1 MKRELFSFLFLCRKP
16 WGNVSFPW
24 FFILKG
30 VRKMTICSVNNVTKS
45 FGGNIIFE
53 NISLEIKNGERV
65 GLVGRNG
72 SGKTTIFQLLTGME
86 SLDAGAIHMKKGTR
100 IGHVAQIPKF
110 DESMTVYE
118 VLSSAFKI
126 EKELEREMR
135 TLEKHMAEE
144 QESSVLQK
152 LMERYGIIQEKFAF
166 LGGYEIEANIMKVA
180 NGLQVIELFPRSFLE
195 LSGGEQ
201 TKVSLA
207 YMLLQK
213 PDLLL
218 LDEPTNHLDLFAV
231 EWLEQ
236 FLKEYNGTVVVISH
250 DRYFLDEVVTK
261 IFDLEDGEIHVYHTN
276 YSRFVEEKEERLL
289 QEFQAFQEQQKK
301 IKKMKEAIK
310 RLREWANQANPPNEG
325 LHKRA
330 RSMER
335 ALERMEKLKKPILE
349 RKQMGLQFEGQERS
363 GKDVIVMKEVS
374 KGFAEHLLF
383 NEANLHVRFQE
394 RAAIVGRNGTGKT
407 TLLKLLLEEIKPD
420 AGEIRIGSSVKI
432 GYLSQHAY
440 GNMKSNVLEAFREC
454 VAVTEGEAR
463 HILAKFLFY
472 GPAVFKKVTQL
483 SGGEKMRLRLAQ
495 LMYQDINFLILDEPT
510 NHLDI
515 ESREVL
521 EEALEQYNGTILA
534 VSHDRYFLNKLF
546 EKTYWIDECK
556 LFEFAGNYAW
566 ARQKWEEKLETQVI
580 KQQRQGRKK
589 IETVP
594 VKKKEVRNI
603 EEIETELMHV
613 EEDIYT
619 LECKMEQVVDVEMLE
634 QLYEEKT
641 KKELLR
647 AELYNA
653 LENIME

>member
-1 MKRELFSFLFLCRKP
+1 
-16 WGNVSFPW
+16 
-24 FFILKG
+24 
-30 VRKMTICSVNNVTKS
+30 MTICSVNNVTKS

-53 NISLEIKNGERV
+53 NISLEIKNGERI

-110 DESMTVYE
+110 DEDMTVYD
-118 VLSSAFKI
+118 VLSSAFKA
-126 EKELEREMR
+126 EKELEKEMHV
-135 TLEKHMAEE
+135 LEKNMAEE
-144 QESSVLQK
+144 QEPSALKK
-152 LMERYGIIQEKFAF
+152 LMERYGVIQEKFTF

-180 NGLQVIELFPRSFLE
+180 NGLQVTELFPRSFME

-236 FLKEYNGTVVVISH
+236 FLKEYTGTVMVISH

-276 YSRFVEEKEERLL
+276 YSQFVEEKEERLL
-289 QEFQAFQEQQKK
+289 QEFQAYQEQQKK

-330 RSMER
+330 RNMER
-335 ALERMEKLKKPILE
+335 ALERIEKLKRPILD

-363 GKDVIVMKEVS
+363 GKDVVVMKEVS
-374 KGFAEHLLF
+374 KGFADRSLF
-383 NEANLHVRFQE
+383 EKINLHIRFQE

-407 TLLKLLLEEIKPD
+407 TLLKLLLEEMKQD
-420 AGEIRIGSSVKI
+420 TGEIRIGSSVKI

-440 GNMKSNVLEAFREC
+440 GNMKNNVLEAFRDC

-463 HILAKFLFY
+463 HILARFLFY

-495 LMYQDINFLILDEPT
+495 LMYQDVNFLILDEPT

-546 EKTYWIDECK
+546 EKTYWIDEHK

-566 ARQKWEEKLETQVI
+566 ARQKWEEKVEKQVI
-580 KQQRQGRKK
+580 KQKRQGRTS
-589 IETVP
+589 IETAP
-594 VKKKEVRNI
+594 LKKKEARDFEEVENELMYI
-603 EEIETELMHV
+603 EES
-613 EEDIYT
+613 IYA
-619 LECKMEQVVDVEMLE
+619 LECEMEHVVDVGRLE
-634 QLYEEKT
+634 KLYEEKT

-647 AELYNA
+647 ADLYNE
-653 LENIME
+653 LENIVE

>member
-1 MKRELFSFLFLCRKP
+1 M
-16 WGNVSFPW
+16 GNVSFSW

-45 FGGNIIFE
+45 FGGNTIFE

-72 SGKTTIFQLLTGME
+72 SGKTTIFGLLTGME

-110 DESMTVYE
+110 DEVMTVYD
-118 VLSSAFKI
+118 VLSSAFKV
-126 EKELEREMR
+126 EKELEKEMHA
-135 TLEKHMAEE
+135 LEKNMAVE
-144 QESSVLQK
+144 QEQSALEK
-152 LMERYGIIQEKFAF
+152 LMERYGVIQEKFAF

-180 NGLQVIELFPRSFLE
+180 NGLQVTDLFSRVFTE

-236 FLKEYNGTVVVISH
+236 FLKEYTGTVIVISH

-276 YSRFVEEKEERLL
+276 YSQFVEEKEERLL
-289 QEFQAFQEQQKK
+289 QEFQAYQEQQKK

-330 RSMER
+330 RNMER
-335 ALERMEKLKKPILE
+335 ALERIEKLKRPILE

-363 GKDVIVMKEVS
+363 GKDVVVMKEVS
-374 KGFAEHLLF
+374 KGFAGRPLF
-383 NEANLHVRFQE
+383 EQANLHVRFQE

-407 TLLKLLLEEIKPD
+407 TLLKLLLEEINPD
-420 AGEIRIGSSVKI
+420 VGEIRIGSSVKI
-432 GYLSQHAY
+432 GYLSQHTY
-440 GNMKSNVLEAFREC
+440 GNVKSNVLEAFREY

-566 ARQKWEEKLETQVI
+566 ARQKWEEKLGKQVI
-580 KQQRQGRKK
+580 KQKRQGRKSV
-589 IETVP
+589 EMVP
-594 VKKKEVRNI
+594 VKEKKARNL
-603 EEIETELMHV
+603 EEIENELMHV
-613 EEDIYT
+613 EEDIYAI
-619 LECKMEQVVDVEMLE
+619 ECEMEHVADVERLKK
-634 QLYEEKT
+634 LYEEKT
-641 KKELLR
+641 MKELLR
-647 AELYNA
+647 AKLYSE
-653 LENIME
+653 LENIVE

>member
-1 MKRELFSFLFLCRKP
+1 
-16 WGNVSFPW
+16 
-24 FFILKG
+24 
-30 VRKMTICSVNNVTKS
+30 MTICSVNNVTKS

-135 TLEKHMAEE
+135 TLEKDMAEE
-144 QESSVLQK
+144 QGSSVLQK

-180 NGLQVIELFPRSFLE
+180 NGLQVTELFPRSFLE

-236 FLKEYNGTVVVISH
+236 FLKEYNGTVMVISH
-250 DRYFLDEVVTK
+250 DRYFLDEVVMK

-276 YSRFVEEKEERLL
+276 YSQFVEEKEERLL
-289 QEFQAFQEQQKK
+289 QEFQAYQEQQKK

-335 ALERMEKLKKPILE
+335 ALERMQKLKKPILE
-349 RKQMGLQFEGQERS
+349 RKQMGLQFEGQDRS
-363 GKDVIVMKEVS
+363 GKDVVVIKEVS
-374 KGFAEHLLF
+374 KGFADHPLF
-383 NEANLHVRFQE
+383 NEVNLHVRFQE

-407 TLLKLLLEEIKPD
+407 TLLKLLLEQIEPD

-440 GNMKSNVLEAFREC
+440 GNRKSNVLEAFREY

-546 EKTYWIDECK
+546 EKTYWIDERK

-566 ARQKWEEKLETQVI
+566 ARQKWEERLETQVI
-580 KQQRQGRKK
+580 KQQRQGRKSM
-589 IETVP
+589 ETAP
-594 VKKKEVRNI
+594 VKKKEARNI

-619 LECKMEQVVDVEMLE
+619 LECTMEHVVDIKMLE

-647 AELYNA
+647 AELYNE
-653 LENIME
+653 LENIVE

>member
-1 MKRELFSFLFLCRKP
+1 M
-16 WGNVSFPW
+16 GNVSFPW

-110 DESMTVYE
+110 DESMTVYD

-126 EKELEREMR
+126 EKELEREMHA
-135 TLEKHMAEE
+135 LEKHMAEE
-144 QESSVLQK
+144 QESSVLQR
-152 LMERYGIIQEKFAF
+152 LMERYGVIQEKFAF

-180 NGLQVIELFPRSFLE
+180 NGLQVTELFPRSFLE

-236 FLKEYNGTVVVISH
+236 FLKEYNGTVMVISH

-276 YSRFVEEKEERLL
+276 YSQFVEEKEERLL
-289 QEFQAFQEQQKK
+289 QEFQAYQEQQKK

-363 GKDVIVMKEVS
+363 GKDVVVMKEVS
-374 KGFAEHLLF
+374 KGFADHPLF
-383 NEANLHVRFQE
+383 NEVNLHVRFQE

-407 TLLKLLLEEIKPD
+407 TLLKLLLEEIEPD

-440 GNMKSNVLEAFREC
+440 GNMKSNVLEAFREY

-483 SGGEKMRLRLAQ
+483 SGGERMRLRLAQ

-580 KQQRQGRKK
+580 KQQRQGRKS

-603 EEIETELMHV
+603 EEIETELIHV

-619 LECKMEQVVDVEMLE
+619 LECKMEHVVDVEMLE

-647 AELYNA
+647 ADLYNA

>member
-1 MKRELFSFLFLCRKP
+1 
-16 WGNVSFPW
+16 
-24 FFILKG
+24 
-30 VRKMTICSVNNVTKS
+30 MTICSVNNITKS

-53 NISLEIKNGERV
+53 NISLEIKNGERI

-72 SGKTTIFQLLTGME
+72 SGKTTILQLLTGME
-86 SLDAGAIHMKKGTR
+86 SLDEGAIHMKKGTR

-110 DESMTVYE
+110 DEDMTVYD
-118 VLSSAFKI
+118 VLSSAFKE
-126 EKELEREMR
+126 EKELEREMHA
-135 TLEKHMAEE
+135 LEKNMAEE
-144 QESSVLQK
+144 QEASALQK
-152 LMERYGIIQEKFAF
+152 LMERYGVIQERYAF

-180 NGLQVIELFPRSFLE
+180 NGLQVTELFPRSFME

-236 FLKEYNGTVVVISH
+236 FLKEYTGTVMIISH

-276 YSRFVEEKEERLL
+276 YSQFVEEKEERLL
-289 QEFQAFQEQQKK
+289 QEFQAYQEQQKK

-330 RSMER
+330 RNMER
-335 ALERMEKLKKPILE
+335 ALERIEKLKRPIWD

-363 GKDVIVMKEVS
+363 GKDVVVMKEVS
-374 KGFAEHLLF
+374 KGFAERSLF
-383 NEANLHVRFQE
+383 EKVNLHIRFQE
-394 RAAIVGRNGTGKT
+394 RSAIVGRNGTGKT
-407 TLLKLLLEEIKPD
+407 TLLKLLLEEMKQD

-440 GNMKSNVLEAFREC
+440 GNMKNNVLEAFRDC

-463 HILAKFLFY
+463 HILARFLFY

-483 SGGEKMRLRLAQ
+483 SGGEKMRLKLAQ
-495 LMYQDINFLILDEPT
+495 LMYQDVNFLILDEPT

-546 EKTYWIDECK
+546 EKTYWIDEHK

-566 ARQKWEEKLETQVI
+566 ARQKWEERIEKQVAKQ
-580 KQQRQGRKK
+580 KQQGNKVLK
-589 IETVP
+589 VIP
-594 VKKKEVRNI
+594 IKKKGSRNLEEVEN
-603 EEIETELMHV
+603 ELMHI
-613 EEDIYT
+613 EEDIYA
-619 LECKMEQVVDVEMLE
+619 LECKMEHVVDVEMLE

-641 KKELLR
+641 KKEFLR
-647 AELYNA
+647 AELYNE
-653 LENIME
+653 LENIVE

>member
-1 MKRELFSFLFLCRKP
+1 
-16 WGNVSFPW
+16 
-24 FFILKG
+24 
-30 VRKMTICSVNNVTKS
+30 MTICSVNNVTKS

-86 SLDAGAIHMKKGTR
+86 SLDVGAIHMKKGTR

-110 DESMTVYE
+110 DEGMTIYD
-118 VLSSAFKI
+118 VLSSAFKT

-144 QESSVLQK
+144 REPSALQR
-152 LMERYGIIQEKFAF
+152 LMERYGVIQEKFAF

-180 NGLQVIELFPRSFLE
+180 NGLQVTELFLRSFSE

-236 FLKEYNGTVVVISH
+236 FLKEYNGTVMVISH

-276 YSRFVEEKEERLL
+276 YSQFVEEKEERLL
-289 QEFQAFQEQQKK
+289 QEFQAYQEQQKK

-335 ALERMEKLKKPILE
+335 ALERIEKLKKPILE

-363 GKDVIVMKEVS
+363 GKDVVVMKEVS
-374 KGFAEHLLF
+374 KGFADHPLF

-407 TLLKLLLEEIKPD
+407 TLLKLLLEEIEPD
-420 AGEIRIGSSVKI
+420 VGEIRIGSSVKI

-440 GNMKSNVLEAFREC
+440 GNMKSNVLEAFREY

-472 GPAVFKKVTQL
+472 GSAVFKKVTQL

-546 EKTYWIDECK
+546 EKTYWIDEHK

-566 ARQKWEEKLETQVI
+566 ARQKWEEKLEKQVI
-580 KQQRQGRKK
+580 KQQRQGRKSM
-589 IETVP
+589 ETAP
-594 VKKKEVRNI
+594 VKKKEVRNV
-603 EEIETELMHV
+603 EGIETELMHV
-613 EEDIYT
+613 EEDIYM
-619 LECKMEQVVDVEMLE
+619 LECKMEHVVDVEMLE

-647 AELYNA
+647 AELYNE
-653 LENIME
+653 LENIVE

>member
-1 MKRELFSFLFLCRKP
+1 
-16 WGNVSFPW
+16 
-24 FFILKG
+24 
-30 VRKMTICSVNNVTKS
+30 MTICSVNNVTKS
-45 FGGNIIFE
+45 FGGNTIFE

-72 SGKTTIFQLLTGME
+72 SGKTTIFGLLTGME

-110 DESMTVYE
+110 DEVMTVYD
-118 VLSSAFKI
+118 VLSSAFKV
-126 EKELEREMR
+126 EKELEKEMHA
-135 TLEKHMAEE
+135 LEKNMAVE
-144 QESSVLQK
+144 QEQSALEK
-152 LMERYGIIQEKFAF
+152 LMERYGVIQEKFAF

-180 NGLQVIELFPRSFLE
+180 NGLQVTDLFSRVFTE

-236 FLKEYNGTVVVISH
+236 FLKEYTGTVIVISH

-276 YSRFVEEKEERLL
+276 YSQFVEEKEERLL
-289 QEFQAFQEQQKK
+289 QEFQAYQEQQKK

-330 RSMER
+330 RNMER
-335 ALERMEKLKKPILE
+335 VLERIEKLKRPILE

-363 GKDVIVMKEVS
+363 GKDVVVMKEVS
-374 KGFAEHLLF
+374 KGFAGRPLF
-383 NEANLHVRFQE
+383 EQANLHVRFQE

-407 TLLKLLLEEIKPD
+407 TLLKLLLEEINPD
-420 AGEIRIGSSVKI
+420 VGEIRIGSSVKI
-432 GYLSQHAY
+432 GYLSQHTY
-440 GNMKSNVLEAFREC
+440 GNVKSNVLEAFREY

-566 ARQKWEEKLETQVI
+566 ARQKWEEKLGKQVI
-580 KQQRQGRKK
+580 KQKRQGRKSV
-589 IETVP
+589 EMVP
-594 VKKKEVRNI
+594 VKEKKARNL
-603 EEIETELMHV
+603 EEIENELMHV
-613 EEDIYT
+613 EEDIYAI
-619 LECKMEQVVDVEMLE
+619 ECEMEHVADVERLKK
-634 QLYEEKT
+634 LYEEKT
-641 KKELLR
+641 MKELLR
-647 AELYNA
+647 AKLYSE
-653 LENIME
+653 LENIVE

>member
-1 MKRELFSFLFLCRKP
+1 
-16 WGNVSFPW
+16 
-24 FFILKG
+24 
-30 VRKMTICSVNNVTKS
+30 MTICSVNNVTKS

-110 DESMTVYE
+110 DEDMTVYD
-118 VLSSAFKI
+118 VLSSAFKA

-135 TLEKHMAEE
+135 TLEKNMAEE
-144 QESSVLQK
+144 REPSALQK
-152 LMERYGIIQEKFAF
+152 LMERYGVIQEKLAF
-166 LGGYEIEANIMKVA
+166 LGGYEIEANLMKVA
-180 NGLQVIELFPRSFLE
+180 NGLQVTELFPRSFLE

-201 TKVSLA
+201 TKISLA
-207 YMLLQK
+207 YMLLRK

-236 FLKEYNGTVVVISH
+236 FLKEYTGTVMVISH

-276 YSRFVEEKEERLL
+276 YSQFVEEKEERLL
-289 QEFQAFQEQQKK
+289 QEFQAYQEQQKK

-363 GKDVIVMKEVS
+363 GKDVVVMKEVS
-374 KGFAEHLLF
+374 KGFAGHPLF

-407 TLLKLLLEEIKPD
+407 TLLKLLLEEIEPD

-440 GNMKSNVLEAFREC
+440 GNVKSNVLEAFREY

-580 KQQRQGRKK
+580 KQQRQGRNR
-589 IETVP
+589 IEIAP
-594 VKKKEVRNI
+594 IKKKEVRNV
-603 EEIETELMHV
+603 EEIETELMRV

-619 LECKMEQVVDVEMLE
+619 LECKMEHVVDVEMLE

-647 AELYNA
+647 AELYNE
-653 LENIME
+653 LGNIAE

>member
-1 MKRELFSFLFLCRKP
+1 M
-16 WGNVSFPW
+16 GNVSFPW

-180 NGLQVIELFPRSFLE
+180 NGLQVIELFPRLFLE

-289 QEFQAFQEQQKK
+289 QEFQAYQEQQKK

-363 GKDVIVMKEVS
+363 GKDVVVMKEVS

-407 TLLKLLLEEIKPD
+407 TLLKLLLEEIEPD
-420 AGEIRIGSSVKI
+420 VGEIRIGSSVKI

-580 KQQRQGRKK
+580 KQQRQGRKR
-589 IETVP
+589 IETAP
-594 VKKKEVRNI
+594 VKKKEARNI

-619 LECKMEQVVDVEMLE
+619 LECKMEHVVDVEMLE
-634 QLYEEKT
+634 QLYEEKS

-647 AELYNA
+647 AELYNE
-653 LENIME
+653 LENIVE

>member
-1 MKRELFSFLFLCRKP
+1 
-16 WGNVSFPW
+16 
-24 FFILKG
+24 
-30 VRKMTICSVNNVTKS
+30 MTICSVNNVKKS

-53 NISLEIKNGERV
+53 NISLEIKNGERI

-72 SGKTTIFQLLTGME
+72 SGKTTIFQLLTGIE
-86 SLDAGAIHMKKGTR
+86 GLDAGAIHVKKGTR

-110 DESMTVYE
+110 NNEMNVYD
-118 VLSSAFKI
+118 VLSSAFKK
-126 EKELEREMR
+126 EKELEIEMHA
-135 TLEKHMAEE
+135 LEKNMAEE
-144 QESSVLQK
+144 QESSALQK
-152 LMERYGIIQEKFAF
+152 LMERYGVIQERYAF

-180 NGLQVIELFPRSFLE
+180 NGLQVTELFSRSFME

-236 FLKEYNGTVVVISH
+236 FLKEYTGTVMVISH

-276 YSRFVEEKEERLL
+276 YSQFVEEKEERLL
-289 QEFQAFQEQQKK
+289 QEFQAYQEQQKK
-301 IKKMKEAIK
+301 IKKMKETIK
-310 RLREWANQANPPNEG
+310 RLREWANQANPPSEG

-330 RSMER
+330 RNMER
-335 ALERMEKLKKPILE
+335 ALERIEKLKRPILD
-349 RKQMGLQFEGQERS
+349 RKQMGLQFDGQERS
-363 GKDVIVMKEVS
+363 GKDVVVMKEVS
-374 KGFAEHLLF
+374 KGFADRSLF
-383 NEANLHVRFQE
+383 EKVNLHIRFQE

-407 TLLKLLLEEIKPD
+407 TLLKLLLEEMKQD
-420 AGEIRIGSSVKI
+420 TGEIRIGSSVKI

-440 GNMKSNVLEAFREC
+440 GNMKNNVLEAFRDC

-463 HILAKFLFY
+463 HILARFLFY

-495 LMYQDINFLILDEPT
+495 LMYQDVNFLILDEPT

-546 EKTYWIDECK
+546 EKTYWIDEHK

-566 ARQKWEEKLETQVI
+566 ARQKWEERIEKQVVKQ
-580 KQQRQGRKK
+580 KQQQQGNKALEVMP
-589 IETVP
+589 I
-594 VKKKEVRNI
+594 KKKKSRDLEAVEN
-603 EEIETELMHV
+603 ELMHI
-613 EEDIYT
+613 EEDIYA
-619 LECKMEQVVDVEMLE
+619 LECKMEHVVDVEMLE

-641 KKELLR
+641 KKEFLR
-647 AELYNA
+647 AELYNE
-653 LENIME
+653 LENIVE

>member
-1 MKRELFSFLFLCRKP
+1 
-16 WGNVSFPW
+16 
-24 FFILKG
+24 
-30 VRKMTICSVNNVTKS
+30 MTICSVNNVTKS

-135 TLEKHMAEE
+135 TLEKDMAEE

-180 NGLQVIELFPRSFLE
+180 NGLQVTELFPRSFLE

-236 FLKEYNGTVVVISH
+236 FLKEYNGTVMVISH

-289 QEFQAFQEQQKK
+289 QEFQAYQEQQKK

-335 ALERMEKLKKPILE
+335 ALERMQKLKKPILE
-349 RKQMGLQFEGQERS
+349 RKQMGLQFEGQDRS
-363 GKDVIVMKEVS
+363 GKDVVVIKEVS
-374 KGFAEHLLF
+374 KGFADHPLF
-383 NEANLHVRFQE
+383 NEVNLHVRFQE

-407 TLLKLLLEEIKPD
+407 TLLKLLLEEIEPD

-440 GNMKSNVLEAFREC
+440 GNMKSDVLEAFREY

-472 GPAVFKKVTQL
+472 GPAVFKKITQL

-546 EKTYWIDECK
+546 EKTYWIDERK

-566 ARQKWEEKLETQVI
+566 ARQKWEEKLGTQVI
-580 KQQRQGRKK
+580 KQKRQGRKS

-594 VKKKEVRNI
+594 VKKIEVRNI

-619 LECKMEQVVDVEMLE
+619 LECKMEHVVDVEMLE

-647 AELYNA
+647 AELYNE
-653 LENIME
+653 LENIVE

>member
-1 MKRELFSFLFLCRKP
+1 
-16 WGNVSFPW
+16 
-24 FFILKG
+24 
-30 VRKMTICSVNNVTKS
+30 MTICSVNNVTKS

-180 NGLQVIELFPRSFLE
+180 NGLQVTELFPRSFVE
-195 LSGGEQ
+195 ISGGEQ

-236 FLKEYNGTVVVISH
+236 FLKEYNGTVMVISH

-289 QEFQAFQEQQKK
+289 QEFQAYQEQQKK

-363 GKDVIVMKEVS
+363 GKDVVVMKEVS

-407 TLLKLLLEEIKPD
+407 TLLKLLLEEIEPD

-580 KQQRQGRKK
+580 KQQRQGRKSV
-589 IETVP
+589 ETVS
-594 VKKKEVRNI
+594 VKKKEFRNI

-647 AELYNA
+647 AELYNE
-653 LENIME
+653 LENIVE

>member
-1 MKRELFSFLFLCRKP
+1 
-16 WGNVSFPW
+16 
-24 FFILKG
+24 
-30 VRKMTICSVNNVTKS
+30 MTICSVNNVTKS

-72 SGKTTIFQLLTGME
+72 SGKTTIFGLLTGME

-110 DESMTVYE
+110 DEAMTVYD
-118 VLSSAFKI
+118 VLSSAFKV
-126 EKELEREMR
+126 EKELEKEMHA
-135 TLEKHMAEE
+135 LEKNMAEE
-144 QESSVLQK
+144 QEQSSLKK

-180 NGLQVIELFPRSFLE
+180 NGLQVTDLFPRVFTE

-231 EWLEQ
+231 EWLEK
-236 FLKEYNGTVVVISH
+236 FLKEYNGTVMVISH

-276 YSRFVEEKEERLL
+276 YSQFVEEKEERLL
-289 QEFQAFQEQQKK
+289 QEFQAYQEQQKK

-330 RSMER
+330 RNMER
-335 ALERMEKLKKPILE
+335 ALERIEKLKRPILE

-363 GKDVIVMKEVS
+363 GKDVVVMKEVS
-374 KGFAEHLLF
+374 KGFAGRSLF
-383 NEANLHVRFQE
+383 EQANLHVRFQE

-407 TLLKLLLEEIKPD
+407 TLLKLLLEEINPD
-420 AGEIRIGSSVKI
+420 VGEIRIGSSVKI

-440 GNMKSNVLEAFREC
+440 ENMKSNVLEAFREN

-546 EKTYWIDECK
+546 EKTYWIDERK

-566 ARQKWEEKLETQVI
+566 ARQKWEEKLEKQVT
-580 KQQRQGRKK
+580 KQKHQGRKGV
-589 IETVP
+589 ETAP
-594 VKKKEVRNI
+594 VKKKESRNV
-603 EEIETELMHV
+603 EEIETELIHV

-647 AELYNA
+647 ADLYNE
-653 LENIME
+653 LENMVE

>member
-1 MKRELFSFLFLCRKP
+1 
-16 WGNVSFPW
+16 
-24 FFILKG
+24 
-30 VRKMTICSVNNVTKS
+30 MTICSVNNVTKS

-72 SGKTTIFQLLTGME
+72 SGKTTIFGLLTGME

-110 DESMTVYE
+110 DEVLTVYD
-118 VLSSAFKI
+118 VLSSAFKV
-126 EKELEREMR
+126 EKELEKEMHA
-135 TLEKHMAEE
+135 LETNMAEE
-144 QESSVLQK
+144 QEQSSLQK
-152 LMERYGIIQEKFAF
+152 LMERYGVIQEKFAF

-180 NGLQVIELFPRSFLE
+180 NGLQVTDLFSRVFTE

-236 FLKEYNGTVVVISH
+236 FLKEYTGTVMVISH

-276 YSRFVEEKEERLL
+276 YSQFVEEKEERLL
-289 QEFQAFQEQQKK
+289 QEFQAYQEQQKK

-330 RSMER
+330 RNMER
-335 ALERMEKLKKPILE
+335 ALERIEKLKRPILE

-363 GKDVIVMKEVS
+363 GKDVVVMKEVS
-374 KGFAEHLLF
+374 KGFAGRPLF
-383 NEANLHVRFQE
+383 EQANLHVRFQE

-407 TLLKLLLEEIKPD
+407 TLLKLLLEEINPD
-420 AGEIRIGSSVKI
+420 VGEIRIGSSVKI
-432 GYLSQHAY
+432 GYLSQHTY
-440 GNMKSNVLEAFREC
+440 GNVKSNVLEAFREY

-566 ARQKWEEKLETQVI
+566 ARQKWEEKLEKQVI
-580 KQQRQGRKK
+580 KQKRQGRKSV
-589 IETVP
+589 EMVP
-594 VKKKEVRNI
+594 VKEKKARNL
-603 EEIETELMHV
+603 EEIENELMHV
-613 EEDIYT
+613 EEDIYAIECEMEHVANVER
-619 LECKMEQVVDVEMLE
+619 LEK
-634 QLYEEKT
+634 LYEEKT
-641 KKELLR
+641 MKELLR
-647 AELYNA
+647 AKLYSE
-653 LENIME
+653 LENIVE

>member
-1 MKRELFSFLFLCRKP
+1 M
-16 WGNVSFPW
+16 GNVSFSW

-45 FGGNIIFE
+45 FGGNTIFE

-72 SGKTTIFQLLTGME
+72 SGKTTIFGLLTGRE

-110 DESMTVYE
+110 DEAMTVYD
-118 VLSSAFKI
+118 VLSSAFKV
-126 EKELEREMR
+126 EKELEKEMHA
-135 TLEKHMAEE
+135 LEKNMAVE
-144 QESSVLQK
+144 QEQSALEK
-152 LMERYGIIQEKFAF
+152 LMERYGVIQEKFAF

-180 NGLQVIELFPRSFLE
+180 NGLQVTDLFSRVFTE

-207 YMLLQK
+207 YMLLQR
-213 PDLLL
+213 PDVLL

-236 FLKEYNGTVVVISH
+236 FLKEYTGTVMVISH

-276 YSRFVEEKEERLL
+276 YSQFVEEKEEKLL
-289 QEFQAFQEQQKK
+289 QEFQAYQEQQKK

-310 RLREWANQANPPNEG
+310 CLREWANQANPPNEG

-330 RSMER
+330 RNMER
-335 ALERMEKLKKPILE
+335 ALERIEKLKRPILE

-363 GKDVIVMKEVS
+363 GKDVVVMKEVS
-374 KGFAEHLLF
+374 KGFAGRPLF
-383 NEANLHVRFQE
+383 EQANLHVRFQE

-407 TLLKLLLEEIKPD
+407 TLLKLLLEEINPD
-420 AGEIRIGSSVKI
+420 VGEIRIGSSVKI
-432 GYLSQHAY
+432 GYLSQHTY
-440 GNMKSNVLEAFREC
+440 GNVKSNVLEAFREY

-566 ARQKWEEKLETQVI
+566 ARQKWEEKLEKQVI
-580 KQQRQGRKK
+580 KQKRQGRKSV
-589 IETVP
+589 EMVP
-594 VKKKEVRNI
+594 VKEKKARNL
-603 EEIETELMHV
+603 EEIENELMHV
-613 EEDIYT
+613 EEDIYAI
-619 LECKMEQVVDVEMLE
+619 ECEMEHVADVERLE
-634 QLYEEKT
+634 KLYEEKT
-641 KKELLR
+641 MKELLR
-647 AELYNA
+647 AKLYSE
-653 LENIME
+653 LENIVE

>member
-1 MKRELFSFLFLCRKP
+1 
-16 WGNVSFPW
+16 
-24 FFILKG
+24 
-30 VRKMTICSVNNVTKS
+30 MTICSVNNVTKS

-135 TLEKHMAEE
+135 TLEKDMAEE

-180 NGLQVIELFPRSFLE
+180 NGLQVTELFPRSFVE
-195 LSGGEQ
+195 ISGGEQ

-236 FLKEYNGTVVVISH
+236 FLKEYNGTVMVLSH

-289 QEFQAFQEQQKK
+289 QEFQAYQEQQKK

-363 GKDVIVMKEVS
+363 GKDVVVMKEVS

-407 TLLKLLLEEIKPD
+407 TLLKLLLEEIEPD

-546 EKTYWIDECK
+546 EKTYWIDERK

-580 KQQRQGRKK
+580 KQQRQGRKN

-647 AELYNA
+647 AELYNE
-653 LENIME
+653 LENIVE

>member
-1 MKRELFSFLFLCRKP
+1 
-16 WGNVSFPW
+16 
-24 FFILKG
+24 
-30 VRKMTICSVNNVTKS
+30 MTICSVNNVKKS

-53 NISLEIKNGERV
+53 NISLEIKNGERI

-72 SGKTTIFQLLTGME
+72 SGKTTIFQLLTGIE
-86 SLDAGAIHMKKGTR
+86 GLDAGAIHVKKGTR
-100 IGHVAQIPKF
+100 IGLVAQIPKF
-110 DESMTVYE
+110 NNEMNVYD
-118 VLSSAFKI
+118 VLSSAFKK
-126 EKELEREMR
+126 EKELEIEMHA
-135 TLEKHMAEE
+135 LEKNMAEE
-144 QESSVLQK
+144 QEASALQK
-152 LMERYGIIQEKFAF
+152 LMERYGVIQERYAF

-180 NGLQVIELFPRSFLE
+180 NGLQVTELFPRSFME

-236 FLKEYNGTVVVISH
+236 FLKEYTGTVMVISH

-276 YSRFVEEKEERLL
+276 YSQFVEEKEERLL
-289 QEFQAFQEQQKK
+289 QEFQAYQEQQKK

-330 RSMER
+330 RNMER
-335 ALERMEKLKKPILE
+335 ALERIEKLKRPILD

-363 GKDVIVMKEVS
+363 GKDVVVMKEVS
-374 KGFAEHLLF
+374 KGFDERSLF
-383 NEANLHVRFQE
+383 EKVNLHIRFQE

-407 TLLKLLLEEIKPD
+407 TLLKLLLKEMQQD

-440 GNMKSNVLEAFREC
+440 GNMKNNVLEAFRDC

-463 HILAKFLFY
+463 HILARFLFY

-495 LMYQDINFLILDEPT
+495 LMYQDVNFLILDEPT

-546 EKTYWIDECK
+546 EKTYWIDEHK

-566 ARQKWEEKLETQVI
+566 ARQKWEERIEKQVVKQ
-580 KQQRQGRKK
+580 KQQQQGNKALEVMP
-589 IETVP
+589 I
-594 VKKKEVRNI
+594 KKKKSRDLEAVEN
-603 EEIETELMHV
+603 ELMHI
-613 EEDIYT
+613 EEDIYA
-619 LECKMEQVVDVEMLE
+619 LECKMENVVDVEMLE

-641 KKELLR
+641 KKEFLR
-647 AELYNA
+647 AELYNE
-653 LENIME
+653 LENIVE

>member
-1 MKRELFSFLFLCRKP
+1 
-16 WGNVSFPW
+16 
-24 FFILKG
+24 
-30 VRKMTICSVNNVTKS
+30 MTICSVNNVKKS

-53 NISLEIKNGERV
+53 NISLEIKTGERI

-72 SGKTTIFQLLTGME
+72 SGKTTIFQLLTGTE
-86 SLDAGAIHMKKGTR
+86 NVDAGAIHMKKGTR

-110 DESMTVYE
+110 ADEMTVYD
-118 VLSSAFKI
+118 VLSAAFVK
-126 EKELEREMR
+126 EKELETEMR
-135 TLEKHMAEE
+135 SLEKRMAEE
-144 QESSVLQK
+144 QDSIGLER
-152 LMERYGIIQEKFAF
+152 LMGKYGAVQEEFAF

-180 NGLQVIELFPRSFLE
+180 NGLQVKELFPRIFTQ

-236 FLKEYNGTVVVISH
+236 FLKEYIGTVVVISH

-261 IFDLEDGEIHVYHTN
+261 IFDLEDGELHVYHTN
-276 YSRFVEEKEERLL
+276 YSQFVKEKEERLL
-289 QEFQAFQEQQKK
+289 QEFQSYQEQQKK

-330 RSMER
+330 RNMER

-363 GKDVIVMKEVS
+363 GKDVVVMKEVS
-374 KGFAEHLLF
+374 KGFANRTLF
-383 NEANLHVRFQE
+383 QKANLHVRFQE

-420 AGEIRIGSSVKI
+420 AGEIRIGSAVKV
-432 GYLSQHAY
+432 GYLSQHTY
-440 GNMKSNVLEAFREC
+440 GNVKANVLETFREC
-454 VAVTEGEAR
+454 VPVTEGEAR
-463 HILAKFLFY
+463 HILARFLFY
-472 GPAVFKKVTQL
+472 GPAVFKKVNQL
-483 SGGEKMRLRLAQ
+483 SGGERMRLRLSQ
-495 LMYQDINFLILDEPT
+495 LMYQDVNFLVLDEPT

-546 EKTYWIDECK
+546 EKTYWIDEHT
-556 LFEFAGNYAW
+556 LFEFAGNYVW
-566 ARQKWEEKLETQVI
+566 ARQKWEERIEKEEV
-580 KQQRQGRKK
+580 KQQRTPK
-589 IETVP
+589 IKGMNVR
-594 VKKKEVRNI
+594 VKEKEFSGIDELEDKLMHI
-603 EEIETELMHV
+603 EEE
-613 EEDIYT
+613 IYG
-619 LECKMEQVVDVEMLE
+619 LECTMEETGEVEVLE
-634 QLYEEKT
+634 RLYKEKAE
-641 KKELLR
+641 KERLR
-647 AELYNA
+647 AELYNR
-653 LENIME
+653 LDSMME

>member
-1 MKRELFSFLFLCRKP
+1 M
-16 WGNVSFPW
+16 GNVSFSW

-30 VRKMTICSVNNVTKS
+30 VRKMTICSVNNVMKS

-72 SGKTTIFQLLTGME
+72 SGKTTIFGLLTGKE

-110 DESMTVYE
+110 DEVMTVYD
-118 VLSSAFKI
+118 VLSSAFKV
-126 EKELEREMR
+126 EKELEKEMHA
-135 TLEKHMAEE
+135 LEKNMVVE
-144 QESSVLQK
+144 QEQSALEK
-152 LMERYGIIQEKFAF
+152 LMERYGVIQEKFAF

-180 NGLQVIELFPRSFLE
+180 NGLQVTDLFSRVFTE

-236 FLKEYNGTVVVISH
+236 FLKEYTGTVIVISH

-276 YSRFVEEKEERLL
+276 YSQFVEEKEERLL
-289 QEFQAFQEQQKK
+289 QEFQAYQEQQKK

-330 RSMER
+330 RNMER
-335 ALERMEKLKKPILE
+335 ALERIEKLKRPILE

-363 GKDVIVMKEVS
+363 GKDVVVMKEVS
-374 KGFAEHLLF
+374 KGFAGRPLF
-383 NEANLHVRFQE
+383 EQANLHVRFQE

-407 TLLKLLLEEIKPD
+407 TLLKLLLEEINPD
-420 AGEIRIGSSVKI
+420 VGEIRIGSSVKI
-432 GYLSQHAY
+432 GYLSQHTY
-440 GNMKSNVLEAFREC
+440 GNVKSNVLEAFREY

-556 LFEFAGNYAW
+556 LFAFAGNYAW
-566 ARQKWEEKLETQVI
+566 ARQKWEEKLEKQVI
-580 KQQRQGRKK
+580 KQKRQGRKSV
-589 IETVP
+589 EMVP
-594 VKKKEVRNI
+594 VKEKKARNL
-603 EEIETELMHV
+603 EEIENELMHV
-613 EEDIYT
+613 EEDIYAI
-619 LECKMEQVVDVEMLE
+619 ECEMEHVADVERLE
-634 QLYEEKT
+634 KLYEEKT
-641 KKELLR
+641 MKELLR
-647 AELYNA
+647 AKLYSE
-653 LENIME
+653 LENIVE

>member
-1 MKRELFSFLFLCRKP
+1 
-16 WGNVSFPW
+16 
-24 FFILKG
+24 
-30 VRKMTICSVNNVTKS
+30 MTICSVNNVTKS

-110 DESMTVYE
+110 DEGMTVYD
-118 VLSSAFKI
+118 VLSSAFKA

-135 TLEKHMAEE
+135 TLENNMAEE
-144 QESSVLQK
+144 REPSALQK
-152 LMERYGIIQEKFAF
+152 LMERYGVIQEKFAF
-166 LGGYEIEANIMKVA
+166 LGGYEIEASLMKVA
-180 NGLQVIELFPRSFLE
+180 NGLQVTELFPRSFLE

-201 TKVSLA
+201 TKISLA

-289 QEFQAFQEQQKK
+289 QEFQAYQEQQKK

-363 GKDVIVMKEVS
+363 GKDVVVMKEVS

-407 TLLKLLLEEIKPD
+407 TLLKLLLEEIEPD

-546 EKTYWIDECK
+546 EKTYWIDECT

-580 KQQRQGRKK
+580 KQQRQGRKSM
-589 IETVP
+589 ETVP
-594 VKKKEVRNI
+594 VKKKKVRNI

-619 LECKMEQVVDVEMLE
+619 LECKMEYVVDVEMLE

-647 AELYNA
+647 AELYNE
-653 LENIME
+653 LENIVE

>member
-1 MKRELFSFLFLCRKP
+1 
-16 WGNVSFPW
+16 
-24 FFILKG
+24 
-30 VRKMTICSVNNVTKS
+30 MTICSVNNVKKS

-53 NISLEIKNGERV
+53 NISLEIKNGERI

-72 SGKTTIFQLLTGME
+72 SGKTTIFQLLIGIE
-86 SLDAGAIHMKKGTR
+86 GLDAGAIHVKKGTR
-100 IGHVAQIPKF
+100 IGHVAQISKF
-110 DESMTVYE
+110 NNEMNVYD
-118 VLSSAFKI
+118 VLSSAFKK
-126 EKELEREMR
+126 EKELEIEMHA
-135 TLEKHMAEE
+135 LEKNMAEE
-144 QESSVLQK
+144 QESSALQK
-152 LMERYGIIQEKFAF
+152 LMERYGVIQERYAF

-180 NGLQVIELFPRSFLE
+180 NGLQVTELFPRSFME

-213 PDLLL
+213 PALLL

-236 FLKEYNGTVVVISH
+236 FLKEYTGTVMVISH

-276 YSRFVEEKEERLL
+276 YSQFVEEKEERLL
-289 QEFQAFQEQQKK
+289 QEFQAYQEQQKK

-330 RSMER
+330 RNMER
-335 ALERMEKLKKPILE
+335 ALERIEKLKRPILD

-363 GKDVIVMKEVS
+363 GKDVVVMKEVS
-374 KGFAEHLLF
+374 KGFDERSLF
-383 NEANLHVRFQE
+383 EKVNLHIRFQE

-407 TLLKLLLEEIKPD
+407 TLLKLLLKEMQQD

-440 GNMKSNVLEAFREC
+440 GNMKNNVLEAFRDC

-463 HILAKFLFY
+463 HILARFLFY

-495 LMYQDINFLILDEPT
+495 LMYQDVNFLILDEPT

-546 EKTYWIDECK
+546 EKTYWIDEHK

-566 ARQKWEEKLETQVI
+566 ARQKWEERIEKQVVKQ
-580 KQQRQGRKK
+580 KQQQQGNKALEVMP
-589 IETVP
+589 I
-594 VKKKEVRNI
+594 KKKKSRGLEAVEN
-603 EEIETELMHV
+603 ELMHI
-613 EEDIYT
+613 EEDIYA
-619 LECKMEQVVDVEMLE
+619 LECKMENVVDVEMLE

-641 KKELLR
+641 KKEFLR
-647 AELYNA
+647 AELYNE
-653 LENIME
+653 LENIVE

>member
-1 MKRELFSFLFLCRKP
+1 
-16 WGNVSFPW
+16 
-24 FFILKG
+24 
-30 VRKMTICSVNNVTKS
+30 MTICSVNNVTKS

-180 NGLQVIELFPRSFLE
+180 NGLQVTELFPRSFLE

-236 FLKEYNGTVVVISH
+236 FLKEYNGTVMVISH

-289 QEFQAFQEQQKK
+289 QEFQAYQEQQKK

-363 GKDVIVMKEVS
+363 GKDVVVMKEVS
-374 KGFAEHLLF
+374 KGFADHPLF
-383 NEANLHVRFQE
+383 NEVNLHVRFQE

-407 TLLKLLLEEIKPD
+407 TLLKLLLEEIEPD

-440 GNMKSNVLEAFREC
+440 GNRKSNVLEAFREY

-546 EKTYWIDECK
+546 EKTYWIDERK

-566 ARQKWEEKLETQVI
+566 ARQKWEERLETQVI
-580 KQQRQGRKK
+580 KQQRQRRKS

-619 LECKMEQVVDVEMLE
+619 LECTMEHVVDIKMLE

-647 AELYNA
+647 AELYNE
-653 LENIME
+653 LENIVE

>member
-1 MKRELFSFLFLCRKP
+1 
-16 WGNVSFPW
+16 
-24 FFILKG
+24 
-30 VRKMTICSVNNVTKS
+30 MTICSVNNVTKS

-126 EKELEREMR
+126 EKELEREMH
-135 TLEKHMAEE
+135 TLEKDMAEE

-180 NGLQVIELFPRSFLE
+180 NGLQVTELFPRSFLE
-195 LSGGEQ
+195 ISGGEQ

-236 FLKEYNGTVVVISH
+236 FLKEYNGTVMVISH

-289 QEFQAFQEQQKK
+289 QEFQAYQEQQKK

-363 GKDVIVMKEVS
+363 GKDVVVMKEVS

-407 TLLKLLLEEIKPD
+407 TLLKLLLEEIEPD

-546 EKTYWIDECK
+546 EKTYWIDERK

>member
-1 MKRELFSFLFLCRKP
+1 
-16 WGNVSFPW
+16 
-24 FFILKG
+24 
-30 VRKMTICSVNNVTKS
+30 MTICSVNNVTKS

-152 LMERYGIIQEKFAF
+152 LMERYGVIQEKFAF

-289 QEFQAFQEQQKK
+289 QEFQAYQEQQKK

-363 GKDVIVMKEVS
+363 GKDVVVMEEVS

-407 TLLKLLLEEIKPD
+407 TLLKLLLEEIEPD

-546 EKTYWIDECK
+546 EKTYWIDECT

-580 KQQRQGRKK
+580 KQQRQGRKS

-594 VKKKEVRNI
+594 VKKKEVRNS

-619 LECKMEQVVDVEMLE
+619 LECKMEHVVDVEMLE

-647 AELYNA
+647 AELYNE
-653 LENIME
+653 LENIVE

>member
-1 MKRELFSFLFLCRKP
+1 
-16 WGNVSFPW
+16 
-24 FFILKG
+24 
-30 VRKMTICSVNNVTKS
+30 MTICSVNNVTKS

-110 DESMTVYE
+110 DEGMTVYD
-118 VLSSAFKI
+118 VLSSAFKT

-135 TLEKHMAEE
+135 ALEKNMAEE
-144 QESSVLQK
+144 REPSALQK
-152 LMERYGIIQEKFAF
+152 LMERYGVIQEKFAF
-166 LGGYEIEANIMKVA
+166 LGGYEIEANLMKVA
-180 NGLQVIELFPRSFLE
+180 NGLQVTELFPRPFLE

-236 FLKEYNGTVVVISH
+236 FLKEYNGTVMVISH

-276 YSRFVEEKEERLL
+276 YSQFVDEKEERLL
-289 QEFQAFQEQQKK
+289 QEFQAYQEQQKK

-335 ALERMEKLKKPILE
+335 ALERIEKLKKPILE

-363 GKDVIVMKEVS
+363 GKDVVVMKEVS
-374 KGFAEHLLF
+374 KGFAGHPLF

-440 GNMKSNVLEAFREC
+440 GNMKSNVLEAFREY

-546 EKTYWIDECK
+546 EKTYWIDEHK

-566 ARQKWEEKLETQVI
+566 ARQKWEEKLEKQVI
-580 KQQRQGRKK
+580 KQQRQGRKS
-589 IETVP
+589 IETAP

-603 EEIETELMHV
+603 EDIETELMHV

-619 LECKMEQVVDVEMLE
+619 LECKMEHVVDVEMLE

-647 AELYNA
+647 ADLYNE
-653 LENIME
+653 LENIVE

>member
-1 MKRELFSFLFLCRKP
+1 
-16 WGNVSFPW
+16 
-24 FFILKG
+24 
-30 VRKMTICSVNNVTKS
+30 MTICSVNNVMKS

-72 SGKTTIFQLLTGME
+72 SGKTTIFGLLTGKE

-110 DESMTVYE
+110 DEVMNVYD
-118 VLSSAFKI
+118 VLSSAFKV
-126 EKELEREMR
+126 EKELEKEMHA
-135 TLEKHMAEE
+135 LEKNMAEE
-144 QESSVLQK
+144 QEQSSLQK
-152 LMERYGIIQEKFAF
+152 LMERYGVIQEKFAF

-180 NGLQVIELFPRSFLE
+180 NGLQVTDLFPRVFTE

-236 FLKEYNGTVVVISH
+236 FLKEYTGTVIVISH

-276 YSRFVEEKEERLL
+276 YSQFVEEKEERLL
-289 QEFQAFQEQQKK
+289 QEFQAYQEQQKK

-330 RSMER
+330 RNMER
-335 ALERMEKLKKPILE
+335 ALERIEKLKRPILE

-363 GKDVIVMKEVS
+363 GKDVVVMKEVS
-374 KGFAEHLLF
+374 KGFAGRPLF
-383 NEANLHVRFQE
+383 EQANLHVRFQE

-407 TLLKLLLEEIKPD
+407 TLLKLLLEEINPD
-420 AGEIRIGSSVKI
+420 VGEIRIGSSVKI
-432 GYLSQHAY
+432 GYLSQHTY
-440 GNMKSNVLEAFREC
+440 GNVKSNVLEAFREY

-566 ARQKWEEKLETQVI
+566 ARQKWEEKLEKQVI
-580 KQQRQGRKK
+580 KQKRQGRKSV
-589 IETVP
+589 EMVP
-594 VKKKEVRNI
+594 VKEKEARNL
-603 EEIETELMHV
+603 EEIENELMHV
-613 EEDIYT
+613 EEDIYAI
-619 LECKMEQVVDVEMLE
+619 ECEMEHVADVERLE
-634 QLYEEKT
+634 KLYEEKT

-647 AELYNA
+647 AKLYSE
-653 LENIME
+653 LENIVE

>member
-1 MKRELFSFLFLCRKP
+1 M
-16 WGNVSFPW
+16 GNVSFSW

-45 FGGNIIFE
+45 FGGNTIFE

-72 SGKTTIFQLLTGME
+72 SGKTTIFGLLTGRE

-110 DESMTVYE
+110 DEAMTVYD
-118 VLSSAFKI
+118 VLSSAFKV
-126 EKELEREMR
+126 EKELEKEMHA
-135 TLEKHMAEE
+135 LEKNMAVE
-144 QESSVLQK
+144 QEQSALEK
-152 LMERYGIIQEKFAF
+152 LMERYGVIQEKFAF

-180 NGLQVIELFPRSFLE
+180 NGLQVTDLFSRVFTE

-236 FLKEYNGTVVVISH
+236 FLKEYTGTVMVISH

-276 YSRFVEEKEERLL
+276 YSQFVEEKEEKLL
-289 QEFQAFQEQQKK
+289 QEFQAYQEQQKK

-330 RSMER
+330 RNMER
-335 ALERMEKLKKPILE
+335 ALERIEKLKRPILE

-363 GKDVIVMKEVS
+363 GKDVVVMKEVS
-374 KGFAEHLLF
+374 KGFAGRPLF
-383 NEANLHVRFQE
+383 EQANLHVHFQE

-407 TLLKLLLEEIKPD
+407 TLLKLLLEEINPD
-420 AGEIRIGSSVKI
+420 VGEIRIGSSVKI
-432 GYLSQHAY
+432 GYLSQHTY
-440 GNMKSNVLEAFREC
+440 GNVKSNVLEAFREY

-566 ARQKWEEKLETQVI
+566 ARQKWEEKLEKQVI
-580 KQQRQGRKK
+580 KQKRQGRKSV
-589 IETVP
+589 EMVP
-594 VKKKEVRNI
+594 VKEKKARNL
-603 EEIETELMHV
+603 EEIENELMHV
-613 EEDIYT
+613 EEDIYAI
-619 LECKMEQVVDVEMLE
+619 ECEMEHVADVERLE
-634 QLYEEKT
+634 KLYEEKT
-641 KKELLR
+641 MKELLR
-647 AELYNA
+647 AKLYSE

>member
-1 MKRELFSFLFLCRKP
+1 
-16 WGNVSFPW
+16 
-24 FFILKG
+24 
-30 VRKMTICSVNNVTKS
+30 MTICSVNNVTKS

-53 NISLEIKNGERV
+53 NISLEIKNGERI

-86 SLDAGAIHMKKGTR
+86 SLDVGAIHIKKGTR

-110 DESMTVYE
+110 NNEMNVYD
-118 VLSSAFKI
+118 VLSSAFKK
-126 EKELEREMR
+126 EKELEIEMHA
-135 TLEKHMAEE
+135 LEKNMAEE
-144 QESSVLQK
+144 QESSALQK
-152 LMERYGIIQEKFAF
+152 LMERYGVIQERYAF

-180 NGLQVIELFPRSFLE
+180 NGLQVTELFSRSFME

-236 FLKEYNGTVVVISH
+236 FLKEYTGTVMVISH

-276 YSRFVEEKEERLL
+276 YSQFVEEKEERLL
-289 QEFQAFQEQQKK
+289 QEFQAYQEQQKK

-330 RSMER
+330 RNMER
-335 ALERMEKLKKPILE
+335 ALERIEKLKRPILD

-363 GKDVIVMKEVS
+363 GKDVVVMKEVS
-374 KGFAEHLLF
+374 KGFADRSLF
-383 NEANLHVRFQE
+383 EKVNLHIRFQE

-407 TLLKLLLEEIKPD
+407 TLLKLLLEEMKQD
-420 AGEIRIGSSVKI
+420 TGEIRIGSSVKI

-440 GNMKSNVLEAFREC
+440 GNMKNNVLEAFREC
-454 VAVTEGEAR
+454 VAVAEGEAR
-463 HILAKFLFY
+463 HILARFLFY

-495 LMYQDINFLILDEPT
+495 LMYQDVNFLILDEPT

-546 EKTYWIDECK
+546 EKTYWIDEHK

-566 ARQKWEEKLETQVI
+566 ARQKWEERIEKQVAKQ
-580 KQQRQGRKK
+580 KQQQQQQGNRALEVMP
-589 IETVP
+589 I
-594 VKKKEVRNI
+594 KKKKARNLEEV
-603 EEIETELMHV
+603 ESELMHI
-613 EEDIYT
+613 EEDIYA
-619 LECKMEQVVDVEMLE
+619 LECKMEHVVDVEMLE

-641 KKELLR
+641 KKEFLR
-647 AELYNA
+647 AELYNE
-653 LENIME
+653 LENIVE

>member
-1 MKRELFSFLFLCRKP
+1 
-16 WGNVSFPW
+16 
-24 FFILKG
+24 
-30 VRKMTICSVNNVTKS
+30 MTICSVNNVTKS
-45 FGGNIIFE
+45 FGGNTIFE

-72 SGKTTIFQLLTGME
+72 SGKTTIFGLLTGME

-110 DESMTVYE
+110 DEVMTVYD
-118 VLSSAFKI
+118 VLSSAFKV
-126 EKELEREMR
+126 EKELEKEMHA
-135 TLEKHMAEE
+135 LE
-144 QESSVLQK
+144 K
-152 LMERYGIIQEKFAF
+152 LMERYGVIQEKFAF

-180 NGLQVIELFPRSFLE
+180 NGLQVTDLFSRVFTE

-236 FLKEYNGTVVVISH
+236 FLKEYTGTVIVISH

-276 YSRFVEEKEERLL
+276 YSQFVEEKEERLL
-289 QEFQAFQEQQKK
+289 QEFQAYQEQQKK

-330 RSMER
+330 RNMER
-335 ALERMEKLKKPILE
+335 ALERIEKLKRPILE

-363 GKDVIVMKEVS
+363 GKDVVVMKEVS
-374 KGFAEHLLF
+374 KGFAGRPLF
-383 NEANLHVRFQE
+383 EQANLHVRFQE

-407 TLLKLLLEEIKPD
+407 TLLKLLLEEINPD
-420 AGEIRIGSSVKI
+420 VGEIRIGSSVKI
-432 GYLSQHAY
+432 GYLSQHTY
-440 GNMKSNVLEAFREC
+440 GNVKSNVLEAFREY

-566 ARQKWEEKLETQVI
+566 ARQKWEEKLEKQVI
-580 KQQRQGRKK
+580 KQKRQGRKSV
-589 IETVP
+589 EMVP
-594 VKKKEVRNI
+594 VKEKKARNL
-603 EEIETELMHV
+603 EEIENELMHV
-613 EEDIYT
+613 EEDIYAI
-619 LECKMEQVVDVEMLE
+619 ECEMEHVADVERLE
-634 QLYEEKT
+634 KLYEEKT
-641 KKELLR
+641 MKELLR
-647 AELYNA
+647 AKLYSE
-653 LENIME
+653 LENIVE

>member
-1 MKRELFSFLFLCRKP
+1 
-16 WGNVSFPW
+16 
-24 FFILKG
+24 
-30 VRKMTICSVNNVTKS
+30 MTICSVNNVTKS

-135 TLEKHMAEE
+135 TLEKHMTEE

-180 NGLQVIELFPRSFLE
+180 NGLQVTELFPRSFLE

-236 FLKEYNGTVVVISH
+236 FLKEYNGTVMVISH

-289 QEFQAFQEQQKK
+289 QEFQAYQEQQKK

-335 ALERMEKLKKPILE
+335 ALERMQKLKKPILE
-349 RKQMGLQFEGQERS
+349 RKQMGLQFEGQDRS
-363 GKDVIVMKEVS
+363 GKDVVVIKEVS
-374 KGFAEHLLF
+374 KGFADHPLF
-383 NEANLHVRFQE
+383 NEVNLHVRFQE

-407 TLLKLLLEEIKPD
+407 TLLKLLLEQIEPD

-440 GNMKSNVLEAFREC
+440 GKRKSNVLEAFREY

-546 EKTYWIDECK
+546 EKTYWIDEHK

-566 ARQKWEEKLETQVI
+566 ARQKWEERLETQVI
-580 KQQRQGRKK
+580 KQQRQGRKS
-589 IETVP
+589 IETAP
-594 VKKKEVRNI
+594 VKKKEARNI

-619 LECKMEQVVDVEMLE
+619 LECTMEHVVDIKRLE

-647 AELYNA
+647 AELYNE
-653 LENIME
+653 LENIVE

>member
-1 MKRELFSFLFLCRKP
+1 
-16 WGNVSFPW
+16 
-24 FFILKG
+24 
-30 VRKMTICSVNNVTKS
+30 MTICSVNNVTKS

-135 TLEKHMAEE
+135 TLEKDMAEE
-144 QESSVLQK
+144 QGSSVLQK

-180 NGLQVIELFPRSFLE
+180 NGLQVTELFPRSFLE

-236 FLKEYNGTVVVISH
+236 FLKEYNGTVMVISH

-276 YSRFVEEKEERLL
+276 YSQFVEEKEERLL
-289 QEFQAFQEQQKK
+289 QEFQAYQEQQKK

-335 ALERMEKLKKPILE
+335 ALERMQKLKKPILE
-349 RKQMGLQFEGQERS
+349 RKQMGLQFEGQDRS
-363 GKDVIVMKEVS
+363 GKDVVVIKEVS
-374 KGFAEHLLF
+374 KGFADHPLF
-383 NEANLHVRFQE
+383 NEVNLHVRFQE

-407 TLLKLLLEEIKPD
+407 TLLKLLLEQIEPD

-440 GNMKSNVLEAFREC
+440 GNRKSNVLEAFREY

-546 EKTYWIDECK
+546 EKTYWIDERK

-566 ARQKWEEKLETQVI
+566 ARQKWEERLETQVI
-580 KQQRQGRKK
+580 KQQRQGRKN
-589 IETVP
+589 IETAP
-594 VKKKEVRNI
+594 VKKKEARNI

-619 LECKMEQVVDVEMLE
+619 LECTMEHVVDIKMLE

-647 AELYNA
+647 AELYNE
-653 LENIME
+653 LENIVE

>member
-1 MKRELFSFLFLCRKP
+1 
-16 WGNVSFPW
+16 
-24 FFILKG
+24 
-30 VRKMTICSVNNVTKS
+30 MTICSVNNVKKS

-53 NISLEIKNGERV
+53 NISLEIKNGERI

-72 SGKTTIFQLLTGME
+72 SGKTTIFQLLTGIE
-86 SLDAGAIHMKKGTR
+86 GLDAGAIHVKKGTR

-110 DESMTVYE
+110 NNEMNVYD
-118 VLSSAFKI
+118 VLSSAFKK
-126 EKELEREMR
+126 EKELEIEMHD
-135 TLEKHMAEE
+135 LEKNMAEE
-144 QESSVLQK
+144 QESSALQK
-152 LMERYGIIQEKFAF
+152 LMERYGVIQERYAF

-180 NGLQVIELFPRSFLE
+180 NGLQVTELFPRSFME

-236 FLKEYNGTVVVISH
+236 FLKEYTGTVMVISH

-276 YSRFVEEKEERLL
+276 YSQFVEEKEERLL
-289 QEFQAFQEQQKK
+289 QEFQAYQEQQKK

-330 RSMER
+330 RNMER
-335 ALERMEKLKKPILE
+335 ALERIEKLKRPILD

-363 GKDVIVMKEVS
+363 GKDVVVMKEVS
-374 KGFAEHLLF
+374 KGFDERSLF
-383 NEANLHVRFQE
+383 EKVNLHIRFQE

-407 TLLKLLLEEIKPD
+407 TLLKLLLKEMQQD

-440 GNMKSNVLEAFREC
+440 GNMKNNVLEAFRDC

-463 HILAKFLFY
+463 HILARFLFY

-495 LMYQDINFLILDEPT
+495 LMYQDVNFLILDEPT

-534 VSHDRYFLNKLF
+534 VSHDRYFLKKLF
-546 EKTYWIDECK
+546 EKTYWIDEHK

-566 ARQKWEEKLETQVI
+566 ARQKWEERIEKQVVKQ
-580 KQQRQGRKK
+580 KQQQQGNKALEVMP
-589 IETVP
+589 I
-594 VKKKEVRNI
+594 KKKKSRDLEAVEN
-603 EEIETELMHV
+603 ELMHI
-613 EEDIYT
+613 EEDIYA
-619 LECKMEQVVDVEMLE
+619 LECKMENVVDVEMLE

-641 KKELLR
+641 KKEFLR
-647 AELYNA
+647 AELYNE
-653 LENIME
+653 LENIVE

>member
-1 MKRELFSFLFLCRKP
+1 
-16 WGNVSFPW
+16 
-24 FFILKG
+24 
-30 VRKMTICSVNNVTKS
+30 MTICSVNNVTKS

-110 DESMTVYE
+110 DEGMTVYD
-118 VLSSAFKI
+118 VLSSAFKA

-135 TLEKHMAEE
+135 TLEKNMAEE
-144 QESSVLQK
+144 REPSALQR
-152 LMERYGIIQEKFAF
+152 LMERYGVIQEKFAF
-166 LGGYEIEANIMKVA
+166 LGGYEIEANLMKVA
-180 NGLQVIELFPRSFLE
+180 NGLQVTDLFPRSFLE

-236 FLKEYNGTVVVISH
+236 FLKEYNGTVMVISH

-289 QEFQAFQEQQKK
+289 QEFQAYQEQQKK

-335 ALERMEKLKKPILE
+335 ALERIEKLKKPILE
-349 RKQMGLQFEGQERS
+349 RKQMGLQFEGKERS
-363 GKDVIVMKEVS
+363 GKDVVVMKEVS
-374 KGFAEHLLF
+374 KGFADHPLF

-440 GNMKSNVLEAFREC
+440 GNMKSNVLEAFREY

-546 EKTYWIDECK
+546 EKTYWIDEHK

-566 ARQKWEEKLETQVI
+566 ARQKWEEKLEKQVI
-580 KQQRQGRKK
+580 KQQRQGRKSM
-589 IETVP
+589 ETAP
-594 VKKKEVRNI
+594 VKKKEVRNV
-603 EEIETELMHV
+603 EGIETELMHV
-613 EEDIYT
+613 EEDIYM
-619 LECKMEQVVDVEMLE
+619 LECKMEHVVDVEMLE

-647 AELYNA
+647 AELYNE
-653 LENIME
+653 LENIVE

>member
-1 MKRELFSFLFLCRKP
+1 M
-16 WGNVSFPW
+16 GNVSFPW

-30 VRKMTICSVNNVTKS
+30 VRKMTICSVNNITKS

-86 SLDAGAIHMKKGTR
+86 NVDVGAIHMKKGTR

-110 DESMTVYE
+110 DDGITVYD
-118 VLSSAFKI
+118 VLSSAFKA
-126 EKELEREMR
+126 EKELEREMHA
-135 TLEKHMAEE
+135 LEKNMAEE
-144 QESSVLQK
+144 LEPFALEK
-152 LMERYGIIQEKFAF
+152 LMERYGIIQERFAF

-180 NGLQVIELFPRSFLE
+180 NGLQVAELCSRLFTE

-236 FLKEYNGTVVVISH
+236 FLKEYTGTVMVISH

-276 YSRFVEEKEERLL
+276 YSQFVEEKEERLL
-289 QEFQAFQEQQKK
+289 QEFQAYQEQQKK

-330 RSMER
+330 RNMER
-335 ALERMEKLKKPILE
+335 ALERIEKLKRPILE

-363 GKDVIVMKEVS
+363 GKDVVVMKEVS
-374 KGFAEHLLF
+374 KGFADRALF
-383 NEANLHVRFQE
+383 EKANLHIRFQE

-407 TLLKLLLEEIKPD
+407 TLLKLLLEEIQQD

-440 GNMKSNVLEAFREC
+440 GNMKNNVLEAFREC

-463 HILAKFLFY
+463 HILARFLFY

-521 EEALEQYNGTILA
+521 EEALEQYNGTILT

-546 EKTYWIDECK
+546 EKTYWIDEHK

-566 ARQKWEEKLETQVI
+566 ARQKWEERIEKQVVKQ
-580 KQQRQGRKK
+580 KQQGSKALEMIPIKKQESRSLEK
-589 IETVP
+589 IE
-594 VKKKEVRNI
+594 N
-603 EEIETELMHV
+603 ELMHI
-613 EEDIYT
+613 EEDIYA
-619 LECKMEQVVDVEMLE
+619 LECKMENVVDVEMLE

-647 AELYNA
+647 ADLYNE
-653 LENIME
+653 LENIVE

>member
-1 MKRELFSFLFLCRKP
+1 
-16 WGNVSFPW
+16 
-24 FFILKG
+24 
-30 VRKMTICSVNNVTKS
+30 MTICSVNNVTKS

-72 SGKTTIFQLLTGME
+72 SGKTTIFGLLTGRE

-110 DESMTVYE
+110 DEAMTVYD
-118 VLSSAFKI
+118 VLSSAFKV
-126 EKELEREMR
+126 EKELEKEMHA
-135 TLEKHMAEE
+135 LEKNMAVE
-144 QESSVLQK
+144 QEQSALEK
-152 LMERYGIIQEKFAF
+152 LMERYGVIQEKFAF

-180 NGLQVIELFPRSFLE
+180 NGLQVTDLFSRVFTE

-236 FLKEYNGTVVVISH
+236 FLKEYTGTVMVISH

-276 YSRFVEEKEERLL
+276 YSQFVEGKEEKLL
-289 QEFQAFQEQQKK
+289 QEFQAYQEQQKK

-330 RSMER
+330 RNMER
-335 ALERMEKLKKPILE
+335 ALERIEKLKRPILE

-363 GKDVIVMKEVS
+363 GKDVVVMKEVS
-374 KGFAEHLLF
+374 KGFAGRPLF
-383 NEANLHVRFQE
+383 EQANLHVRFQE

-407 TLLKLLLEEIKPD
+407 TLLKLLLEEINPD
-420 AGEIRIGSSVKI
+420 VGEIRIGSSVKI
-432 GYLSQHAY
+432 GYLSQHTY
-440 GNMKSNVLEAFREC
+440 GNVKSNVLEAFREY

-534 VSHDRYFLNKLF
+534 VSHDRYYLNKLF

-566 ARQKWEEKLETQVI
+566 ARQKWEEKLEKQVI
-580 KQQRQGRKK
+580 KQKRQGRKSV
-589 IETVP
+589 EMVP
-594 VKKKEVRNI
+594 VKEKKARNL
-603 EEIETELMHV
+603 EEIENELMHV
-613 EEDIYT
+613 EEDMYAI
-619 LECKMEQVVDVEMLE
+619 ECEMEHVDDVERLE
-634 QLYEEKT
+634 KLYEEKT

-647 AELYNA
+647 AKLYNE
-653 LENIME
+653 LENIVE

>member
-1 MKRELFSFLFLCRKP
+1 
-16 WGNVSFPW
+16 
-24 FFILKG
+24 
-30 VRKMTICSVNNVTKS
+30 
-45 FGGNIIFE
+45 IFE

-72 SGKTTIFQLLTGME
+72 SGKTTIFGLLTGME
-86 SLDAGAIHMKKGTR
+86 SLDTGAIHMKKGTR

-110 DESMTVYE
+110 DEAMTVYD
-118 VLSSAFKI
+118 VLSSAFKV
-126 EKELEREMR
+126 EKELEKEMHA
-135 TLEKHMAEE
+135 LEKNMAEE
-144 QESSVLQK
+144 QEQSSLQK
-152 LMERYGIIQEKFAF
+152 LMERYGVIQEKFAF

-180 NGLQVIELFPRSFLE
+180 NGLQVTNLFSRVFTE

-236 FLKEYNGTVVVISH
+236 FLKEYNGTVMVISH

-261 IFDLEDGEIHVYHTN
+261 IFDLEDGAIHVYHTN
-276 YSRFVEEKEERLL
+276 YSQFVEEKEGRLL
-289 QEFQAFQEQQKK
+289 QEFQAYQEQQKK

-330 RSMER
+330 RNMER
-335 ALERMEKLKKPILE
+335 ALERIEKLKRPILE

-363 GKDVIVMKEVS
+363 GKDVVVMKEVS
-374 KGFAEHLLF
+374 KGFAGRPLF
-383 NEANLHVRFQE
+383 EQANLHVRFQE

-407 TLLKLLLEEIKPD
+407 TLLKLLLKEMEPE
-420 AGEIRIGSSVKI
+420 AGAIRVGSSVKI
-432 GYLSQHAY
+432 GYLSQHTY
-440 GNMKSNVLEAFREC
+440 ENMKSNVLEAFREN
-454 VAVTEGEAR
+454 VTVTEGEAR

-566 ARQKWEEKLETQVI
+566 ARQKWEEKLEKQVI
-580 KQQRQGRKK
+580 KQKRQGKK
-589 IETVP
+589 SVETVP
-594 VKKKEVRNI
+594 VKEKEARNL
-603 EEIETELMHV
+603 EEIENELMHV
-613 EEDIYT
+613 EEDVYAI
-619 LECKMEQVVDVEMLE
+619 ECEMEHVADVERLE
-634 QLYEEKT
+634 KLYEEKT

-647 AELYNA
+647 AELYNE
-653 LENIME
+653 LENIVE

>member
-1 MKRELFSFLFLCRKP
+1 
-16 WGNVSFPW
+16 
-24 FFILKG
+24 
-30 VRKMTICSVNNVTKS
+30 MTICSVNNVKKS

-53 NISLEIKNGERV
+53 NISLEIKNGERI

-72 SGKTTIFQLLTGME
+72 SGKTTIFQLLTGIE
-86 SLDAGAIHMKKGTR
+86 GLDAGAIHVKKGTR

-110 DESMTVYE
+110 NNEMNVYD
-118 VLSSAFKI
+118 VLSSAFKK
-126 EKELEREMR
+126 EKELEIEMHA
-135 TLEKHMAEE
+135 LEKNMAEE
-144 QESSVLQK
+144 QESSALQK
-152 LMERYGIIQEKFAF
+152 LMERYGVIQERYAF

-180 NGLQVIELFPRSFLE
+180 NGLQVTELFPRSFME

-236 FLKEYNGTVVVISH
+236 FLKEYTGTVMVISH

-276 YSRFVEEKEERLL
+276 YSQFVEEKEERLL
-289 QEFQAFQEQQKK
+289 QEFQAYQEQQKK

-330 RSMER
+330 RNMER
-335 ALERMEKLKKPILE
+335 ALERIEKLKRPILD

-363 GKDVIVMKEVS
+363 GKDVVVMKEVS
-374 KGFAEHLLF
+374 KGFAERSLF
-383 NEANLHVRFQE
+383 EKVNLHLRFQE

-407 TLLKLLLEEIKPD
+407 TLLKLLLKEMQQD

-440 GNMKSNVLEAFREC
+440 GNMKNNVLEAFRDC

-463 HILAKFLFY
+463 HILARFLFY

-495 LMYQDINFLILDEPT
+495 LMYQDVNFLILDEPT

-546 EKTYWIDECK
+546 EKTYWIDEHK

-566 ARQKWEEKLETQVI
+566 ARQKWEERIEKQVAKQ
-580 KQQRQGRKK
+580 KQQQQGNKALEVMP
-589 IETVP
+589 I
-594 VKKKEVRNI
+594 KKKKSRDLEAVEN
-603 EEIETELMHV
+603 ELMHI
-613 EEDIYT
+613 EEDIYA
-619 LECKMEQVVDVEMLE
+619 LECKMENVVDVEMLE
-634 QLYEEKT
+634 QLYEEKK
-641 KKELLR
+641 KKEFLR
-647 AELYNA
+647 AELYNE
-653 LENIME
+653 LENIVE